1 MIARLP
7 AARSNRGLPRAALG
21 EEKLVREHQP
31 ERVGQDPA
39 EAWRLTQAELRD
51 SLSDFAF
58 RQWLAPLTIAA
69 ARGGTL
75 YLTGPKSVTAWAQ
88 RRYGE
93 NLRRTLRRHAPEL
106 REIVFVPAEDAA
118 IGSAAGEDP
127 ARVPLN
133 PAYTFE
139 RFVIGPGNRLA
150 HAAALAVAEAPAQAY
165 NPLFLHGPPGLGKT
179 HLLGAIANYL
189 HGRNPALV
197 VHYTTAECFTGEFV
211 AAVHGDG
218 IEQFKDRYRRAD
230 VLLIDDVQFLEGKP
244 RTADELFH
252 TLNSLHEAGAQVVLS
267 ADRVPGE
274 LSAIADRLR
283 DRFEWGLTVRLEE
296 PDIRT
301 RLVFLH
307 QLCDEEQL
315 EDPAAGALPTI
326 AERIAPNLRLLHGAM
341 TRVVAFSSLMATP
354 ITAELIDEVLPGE
367 DLDAARTVPTI
378 EVIQTMVCEQTGIS
392 RAALLSG
399 TRTAPVCQA
408 RQLAMY
414 LARRLTDL
422 SLPEIARAFERRD
435 HTTVI
440 NAVRQVE
447 RRKQDNAE
455 LNTTADQ
462 LEAKLCSAS

>member
-1 MIARLP
+1 VP
-7 AARSNRGLPRAALG
+7 EDGHAASRDAD
-21 EEKLVREHQP
+21 EE
-31 ERVGQDPA
+31 
-39 EAWRLTQAELRD
+39 
-51 SLSDFAF
+51 
-58 RQWLAPLTIAA
+58 
-69 ARGGTL
+69 
-75 YLTGPKSVTAWAQ
+75 
-88 RRYGE
+88 
-93 NLRRTLRRHAPEL
+93 
-106 REIVFVPAEDAA
+106 
-118 IGSAAGEDP
+118 P

-197 VHYTTAECFTGEFV
+197 VHYTTAECFTAEFV

-218 IEQFKDRYRRAD
+218 IEQFKDRYRRAN

-252 TLNSLHEAGAQVVLS
+252 TFNSLHETGAQVVLS
-267 ADRVPGE
+267 ADRMPGE

-307 QLCDEEQL
+307 KLCDEEQL
-315 EDPAAGALPTI
+315 EGPEAGALPTI

-341 TRVVAFSSLMATP
+341 TRVVAFSSLMAAP
-354 ITAELIDEVLPGE
+354 ITSELIDEVLPGE
-367 DLDAARTVPTI
+367 DLDAARAVPTI
-378 EVIQTMVCEQTGIS
+378 EAIQATVCEQTGIP
-392 RAALLSG
+392 REVLLSSA
-399 TRTAPVCQA
+399 RTAPVSQA
-408 RQLAMY
+408 RQLGMY
-414 LARRLTDL
+414 LSRRLTDL
-422 SLPEIARAFERRD
+422 SLPQIAHAFQRRD
-435 HTTVI
+435 HTTVL

-447 RRKQDNAE
+447 RRLQINPE
-455 LNTTADQ
+455 LNATADQ
-462 LEAKLCSAS
+462 LEARLRSAS